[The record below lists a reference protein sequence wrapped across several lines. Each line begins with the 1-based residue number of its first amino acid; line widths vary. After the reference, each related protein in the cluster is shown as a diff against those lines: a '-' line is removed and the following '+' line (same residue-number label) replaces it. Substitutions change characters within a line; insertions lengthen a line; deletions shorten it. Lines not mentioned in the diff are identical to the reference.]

1 MWSDNI
7 YQRGPIW
14 LNWEW
19 SVTNVL
25 LVLLIILLVIII
37 LYLVFFPR
45 LESVKSSASIQT
57 KVEEISE
64 EENKSLEVALK
75 LMEPDERRVVE
86 TLIKAGGSML
96 QKDISY
102 ELKISR
108 VKTHRILVKLINRGI
123 VIAEKK
129 FNTNNIKLAEWLFK

>member
-1 MWSDNI
+1 MWSDKV

-14 LNWEW
+14 QSWDW
-19 SVTNVL
+19 SLTNML
-25 LVLLIILLVIII
+25 LVLLVILLVIVIV
-37 LYLVFFPR
+37 YLVFFPR

-57 KVEEISE
+57 EVEEITE
-64 EENKSLEVALK
+64 EEQNKSLEVALK
-75 LMEPDERRVVE
+75 LMESDERRVVE
-86 TLIKAGGSML
+86 TIIKAGGSML

-129 FNTNNIKLAEWLFK
+129 FNTNNITLADWLQ

>member
-1 MWSDNI
+1 MWSDNV

-14 LNWEW
+14 QSWEW

-25 LVLLIILLVIII
+25 LVLLIILLVIVIV
-37 LYLVFFPR
+37 YLVFFPR

-75 LMEPDERRVVE
+75 LMESDERRVVE
-86 TLIKAGGSML
+86 TLINAGGSML

-129 FNTNNIKLAEWLFK
+129 FNTNNIILADWLLK